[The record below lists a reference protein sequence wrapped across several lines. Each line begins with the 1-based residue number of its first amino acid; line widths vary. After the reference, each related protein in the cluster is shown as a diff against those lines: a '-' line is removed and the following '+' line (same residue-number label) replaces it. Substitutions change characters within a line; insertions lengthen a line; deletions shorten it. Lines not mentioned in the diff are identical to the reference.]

1 MFDSLSGRLNEVFEG
16 LKRRGTLRENDVDLA
31 LRDVRIALLE
41 ADVALPVARDLIKK
55 VKSEAVGEKVLKS
68 VTPGQMV
75 IKVVHDALVEIL
87 GSDDIKL
94 QIPLNPPGAYLM
106 VGLQGSGK
114 TTTSAKIS
122 QYLIEKENQKVLMAS
137 LDVARP
143 AAQEQLKILG
153 EQAGITTLPIIEG
166 QPPIEITK
174 RAMQAGSLGGYD
186 AVMLDT
192 AGRLA
197 IDEALM
203 AELAAIY
210 AQVKPIETLLIADA
224 MTGQDAVNTAEQF
237 KQRLDLTGI
246 ILTRV
251 DGDSRG
257 GAALSMRATTGCPIK
272 LIGTGEKLDAIENFH
287 PERIAGRILGMG
299 DVVSLVERVNESVEE
314 EEAERLAAK
323 AKKGQMDFNDMADQL
338 RQVTNMGGLSGLMGM
353 LPGVGKM
360 KKQMT
365 EANVDEKMILHQQAI
380 IQSMTSRERLKPKL
394 IQASRKRRIAAGSGT
409 TVQEVN
415 KLLKQLTTLNKM
427 MKKMGKMGNKGLS
440 RHGLSGLGMPGFP
453 PGFGGV

>member
-1 MFDSLSGRLNEVFEG
+1 
-16 LKRRGTLRENDVDLA
+16 
-31 LRDVRIALLE
+31 
-41 ADVALPVARDLIKK
+41 
-55 VKSEAVGEKVLKS
+55 
-68 VTPGQMV
+68 
-75 IKVVHDALVEIL
+75 
-87 GSDDIKL
+87 
-94 QIPLNPPGAYLM
+94 M

-122 QYLIEKENQKVLMAS
+122 QYLSEKENQKVLMAS
-137 LDVARP
+137 LDVSRP
-143 AAQEQLKILG
+143 AAQEQLKVLG
-153 EQAGITTLPIIEG
+153 EQAGIATLPIIEG

-246 ILTRV
+246 VLTRV

-272 LIGTGEKLDAIENFH
+272 LIGTGEKLDAIEKFH

-314 EEAERLAAK
+314 AEAERLAAK

-338 RQVTNMGGLSGLMGM
+338 RQVSSMGGLSGLMGM
-353 LPGVGKM
+353 LPGIGKM

-380 IQSMTSRERLKPKL
+380 IQSMTTIERLKPKI

-427 MKKMGKMGNKGLS
+427 MKKMGKMGHKGLS
-440 RHGLSGLGMPGFP
+440 RHGLSGLGMPSFP
-453 PGFGGV
+453 PGFGGRIT